1 MFGPSLHIVG
11 LRQFSGVPAR
21 VALQRIECAG
31 MVQVNHRVEL
41 LRQAALKVMAPALGF
56 RAVYDTDGA
65 LETLSFQ
72 QRDRVISLAQINQKS
87 GKTGRVPSQSTVPSQ
102 PGKATLNDLG
112 QTRDLERSLS
122 SLDDP

>member
-21 VALQRIECAG
+21 VALQRFECAG

-72 QRDRVISLAQINQKS
+72 QRDRVISLAQIKPKVRQDRS
-87 GKTGRVPSQSTVPSQ
+87 RSFSVDGSFPARQSYAQ
-102 PGKATLNDLG
+102 
-112 QTRDLERSLS
+112 RFRS
-122 SLDDP
+122 DP